1 MAIYHLRAQVISRG
15 GGRSAVAA
23 AAYRHRAEMKLDTEE
38 NVRTLRY
45 TGITEDLVFA
55 EMALPPDAPKWVE
68 RLVEGKSA
76 ARASEALWNVVENAE
91 TRVNAQLAREI
102 VLALPIELSREQ
114 NIELVRDFVAE
125 AFTTRGMIADWVYQ
139 QKENNPHIHVMLTM
153 NPLTEDGFGK
163 RLVPRKDA
171 DGKIVRVNGQIQYEN
186 WAGDKGLLKLWRKQW
201 ADNANR
207 HLARAGLDV
216 RIDERSHKE
225 LGIEVTPTTHLGPGG
240 HAIALRQGAS
250 ELKAQAD
257 QARRDAARK
266 LLEQPE
272 GALALITNERSV
284 FTEAE
289 LAKLVERYA
298 ENEAELNTLLD
309 AAMDAETLIQLMP
322 DAVDPATG
330 VVLSEARYTTQEMFD
345 IERTMMDTARR
356 LRLVEGFGVAPET
369 VDRALAEL
377 AEARG
382 FALSD
387 EQAEGVRYLARDR
400 AIAVIVGFAGAG
412 KSTMLEAARRAWEAE
427 GRRVIGGAL
436 AGKAAAE
443 LQKSSGIV
451 GRTLASWEFAW
462 NNDREVLEKGDVLVV
477 DEAGMVSSKQLARI
491 IDRVEAAGAKIV
503 LVGDAEQ
510 LQPIEAGAAFRAISE
525 RVGFMELEGIR
536 RQTEDWA
543 QEASRE
549 FARGRVARALDA
561 YDERGHVKWSASR
574 DEAHEDLVA
583 DWLTAGGVDNGSSL
597 ALAHS
602 NADVFMINGLIREG
616 RKARGELADGIEYQT
631 SRGLREFAVGDRLL
645 LLKNDRDVKNG
656 MLGTVESARPD
667 ALTVKLDIG
676 RTIEVR
682 PDEYDTFD
690 HGYAATVHKAQ
701 GATVDRAFVLASWG
715 MDRHLA
721 YVAMSRHRESV
732 TLYANHK
739 DFEDYSVLTE
749 RLSASGAKGTTLD
762 YEERAEY
769 LERRG
774 HESERTIDPVRAGLF
789 ERQVEWIDQQRHKLV
804 RLWTRIEHAIARVRQ
819 ASDVDPASLAP
830 QMPIVVP
837 TQTVEA
843 GKGEQAGAAAALAG
857 PGDAARPATP
867 LPPWNGPL
875 FSVTTQFE
883 GSVADAAEANARTA
897 PEAVD
902 AIARLARAAGVLWA
916 DPKAACARIEEEWRL
931 GLDPDRLR
939 AEIAKTPQRFGVVR
953 GGTGRDG
960 QPDGERRAALEDAGF
975 VAETAGRAASAWQDA
990 LAQARDAEIIRRQSA
1005 SVAVPRPSTRAEGFL
1020 LAMEEQRKDAIHP
1033 HRYGNSLFRLERLP
1047 RLAAEVLTFAN
1058 ALDRRFGKG
1067 AFLEDADKAMR
1078 RAARA
1083 RVTGETE
1090 QKRLAT
1096 LTPVFRA
1103 AQELAREAGRLGIRY
1118 KIQDRLDAAASIIAS
1133 PTFDSGAVS
1142 IRGIES
1148 WPQSLAQTVED
1159 KVTFTPTLKAQWQEV
1174 TDRLDRM
1181 YQDPG
1186 SAAAQMN
1193 LEAVSANPTQHQAV
1207 LDQLVQQP
1215 EIFGELHGK
1224 AGLFASRADRDRRQ
1238 LAIEGGAGLRSEIE
1252 RYHQLHVSA
1261 AARIT
1266 QDEREVRERAR
1277 LDIPA
1282 LSPAA
1287 ATMLEKVRDAI
1298 DRNDL
1303 PAAMGFALA
1312 DRMVKAELDR
1322 YGAAL
1327 EKKFGDRAFLGLEA
1341 KAPTGPAFD
1350 AVSSQVSPA
1359 DRAALASQWSS
1370 MRAAQQLAAHERS
1383 QAALKESEAARQ
1395 SQARGIRP

>member
-23 AAYRHRAEMKLDTEE
+23 AAYRHRTEMKLDTEE

-45 TGITEDLVFA
+45 TGIKEDLVFA

-91 TRVNAQLAREI
+91 SRVNAQLAREI
-102 VLALPIELSREQ
+102 VLALPAELSREQ
-114 NIELVRDFVAE
+114 NVELVRDFVAE
-125 AFTTRGMIADWVYQ
+125 AFITHGMIADWVYHE
-139 QKENNPHIHVMLTM
+139 KASNPHIHVMLTM

-171 DGKIVRVNGQIQYEN
+171 DGNIVRVNGQIQYEN
-186 WAGDKGLLKLWRKQW
+186 WAGDKGMLKLWRKQW

-266 LLEQPE
+266 LLDQPD
-272 GALALITNERSV
+272 GALLLITNERSV
-284 FTEAE
+284 FTMADME
-289 LAKLVERYA
+289 KLVERYVD
-298 ENEAELNTLLD
+298 NEEEKAELLE
-309 AAMDAETLIQLMP
+309 AAMTSEALIQLVP
-322 DAVDPATG
+322 AAADPETG
-330 VVLSEARYTTQEMFD
+330 VVLTDARYTTQEMFD
-345 IERTMMDTARR
+345 IERAMMDAARR
-356 LRLVEGFGVAPET
+356 LRLVEGFGVAAES
-369 VDRALAEL
+369 VERALSDVAET
-377 AEARG
+377 RG

-387 EQAEGVRYLARDR
+387 EQAEAVRYLARDR
-400 AIAVIVGFAGAG
+400 AIAVVVGFAGAG
-412 KSTMLEAARRAWEAE
+412 KSTMLEVARRAWESE

-462 NNDREVLEKGDVLVV
+462 NNDREMLQQGDVLVV

-525 RVGFMELEGIR
+525 RVGFMELEGVR
-536 RQTEDWA
+536 RQHEAWA
-543 QEASRE
+543 QKASRE

-561 YDERGHVKWSASR
+561 YDERGHIKWSGTR
-574 DEAHEDLVA
+574 EEAHEALVA
-583 DWLTAGGVDNGSSL
+583 DWLTAGGVEGGSSL

-602 NADVFMINGLIREG
+602 NADVFMINGLIREA
-616 RKARGELADGIEYQT
+616 RKARGGLNDGIEFQT
-631 SRGLREFAVGDRLL
+631 SRGLREFSAGDRLL

-656 MLGTVESARPD
+656 MLGTVESIRPD

-676 RTIEVR
+676 RTIEVK

-701 GATVDRAFVLASWG
+701 GATVDRTFVLASWG

-721 YVAMSRHRESV
+721 YVAMSRHRDAV
-732 TLYANHK
+732 TLYANRK

-749 RLSASGAKGTTLD
+749 RLSQSGAKGTTLD

-774 HESERTIDPVRAGLF
+774 HESERTLDPVTAGLF
-789 ERQVEWIDQQRHKLV
+789 ERQVEWIDQQRHKLA
-804 RLWTRIEHAIARVRQ
+804 RLWTRIETAITSLGQART
-819 ASDVDPASLAP
+819 ATAATTAI
-830 QMPIVVP
+830 QMPAATP
-837 TQTVEA
+837 TPAVGA
-843 GKGEQAGAAAALAG
+843 GRGEQAGAGAAAPVVGA
-857 PGDAARPATP
+857 AARPGAP

-875 FSVTTQFE
+875 FAVTTTFD
-883 GSVADAAEANARTA
+883 GSVAEVAEANARTA
-897 PEAVD
+897 PNSVD
-902 AIARLARAAGVLWA
+902 AAARLARAAGVLWS
-916 DPKAACARIEEEWRL
+916 DPKAACARIEEEARL

-939 AEIAKTPQRFGVVR
+939 AEIIAAPHRFGTVR
-953 GGTGRDG
+953 GTVGQDR
-960 QPDGERRAALEDAGF
+960 QPDAERRAALEDVGF
-975 VAETAGRAASAWQDA
+975 VAEAAGRAATTWRET
-990 LAQARDAEIIRRQSA
+990 LAEARTAEITRRQSA

-1020 LAMEEQRKDAIHP
+1020 LAMEEQRKDELHP
-1033 HRYGNSLFRLERLP
+1033 HRYSNSLFRLERLP
-1047 RLAAEVLTFAN
+1047 RLAAEVMKLAD
-1058 ALDRRFGKG
+1058 ALNRRFGEG
-1067 AFLEDADKAMR
+1067 AYLEDANRATR
-1078 RAARA
+1078 RAARDS
-1083 RVTGETE
+1083 VTGEAE
-1090 QKRLAT
+1090 QKRLSVMR
-1096 LTPVFRA
+1096 PVFQA
-1103 AQELAREAGRLGIRY
+1103 AQELARAADRVGIRY
-1118 KIQDRLDAAASIIAS
+1118 KIQDQLDAAVGVVAAAS
-1133 PTFDSGAVS
+1133 FDSGAISV
-1142 IRGIES
+1142 RGVDA
-1148 WPQSLAQTVED
+1148 WTQSLAHTVEE
-1159 KVTFTPTLKAQWQEV
+1159 KVTFTPTLKAQWQDV
-1174 TDRLDRM
+1174 SDRM
-1181 YQDPG
+1181 ARIYADPAE
-1186 SAAAQMN
+1186 AATQMN
-1193 LEAVSANPTQHQAV
+1193 LAAVAADPARHQAV

-1215 EIFGELHGK
+1215 EIFGELQGK
-1224 AGLFASRADRDRRQ
+1224 VGLFASRADKERRQ
-1238 LAIEGGAGLRSEIE
+1238 LAAEGGAGLRTEIE
-1252 RYHQLHVSA
+1252 RYHQLFTSA
-1261 AARIT
+1261 TARFT
-1266 QDEREVRERAR
+1266 ADEKEARERAR

-1287 ATMLEKVRDAI
+1287 ATILEKVRDAI

-1322 YGAAL
+1322 YNAAIDR
-1327 EKKFGDRAFLGLEA
+1327 KFGDRAFLGLDA
-1341 KAPTGPAFD
+1341 RVPAGAAFETI
-1350 AVSSQVSPA
+1350 SSQVAPA
-1359 DRAALASQWSS
+1359 DRSALTSQWSN
-1370 MRAAQQLAAHERS
+1370 MRAAQQLAAHERT
-1383 QAALKESEAARQ
+1383 QAALKQSATMRQ
-1395 SQARGIRP
+1395 SQGQAIKP

>member
-23 AAYRHRAEMKLDTEE
+23 AAYRHRTEMKLDTDE

-45 TGITEDLVFA
+45 TGIKEDLVFA
-55 EMALPPDAPKWVE
+55 EMALPPDAPKWVQ

-76 ARASEALWNVVENAE
+76 ARASEALWNAVENAE
-91 TRVNAQLAREI
+91 TRANAQLAREI
-102 VLALPIELSREQ
+102 VLALPNELSREQ
-114 NIELVRDFVAE
+114 NVELVRDFVAE
-125 AFTTRGMIADWVYQ
+125 AFTTHGMIADWVYH

-153 NPLTEDGFGK
+153 NPLTDIGFGK

-171 DGKIVRVNGQIQYEN
+171 EGNIVRINGKVQYQS
-186 WAGDKGLLKLWRKQW
+186 WAGDKDTLKLWRRQW
-201 ADNANR
+201 ANNANR
-207 HLARAGLDV
+207 HLAQAGLDV

-266 LLEQPE
+266 LLDQPD
-272 GALALITNERSV
+272 GALLLITNERSV
-284 FTEAE
+284 FTMADME
-289 LAKLVERYA
+289 KPVERYA
-298 ENEAELNTLLD
+298 ESEKEKAELLE
-309 AAMDAETLIQLMP
+309 AAMTSEALIQLMP
-322 DAVDPATG
+322 VATDPTTG
-330 VVLSEARYTTQEMFD
+330 VVLSDARYTTQEMFD
-345 IERTMMDTARR
+345 IERAMMDTARR
-356 LRLVEGFGVAPET
+356 LRLVEGFGVAART
-369 VDRALAEL
+369 VDHALAEV
-377 AEARG
+377 AEDRG
-382 FALSD
+382 FALSA
-387 EQAEGVRYLARDR
+387 EQAEAVRYLARDR
-400 AIAVIVGFAGAG
+400 SIAVIVGFAGAG
-412 KSTMLEAARRAWEAE
+412 KSTMLEVARRAWETE

-462 NNDREVLEKGDVLVV
+462 NNDREVLQKGDVLVV

-491 IDRVEAAGAKIV
+491 VDRVEAAGAKIV

-525 RVGFMELEGIR
+525 RVGFMELEGVR
-536 RQTEDWA
+536 RQHEEWA

-561 YDERGHVKWSASR
+561 YDERGHVKWSATR
-574 DEAHEDLVA
+574 DEAHEALVA
-583 DWLTAGGVDNGSSL
+583 DWLAAGGIEKGASL

-602 NADVFMINGLIREG
+602 NADVFMINGLIREA
-616 RKARGELADGIEYQT
+616 RKARGELTDGVEFQT
-631 SRGLREFAVGDRLL
+631 SRGLREFAAGDRLL

-656 MLGTVESARPD
+656 MLGLVESVRPD

-690 HGYAATVHKAQ
+690 HGYAATIHKAQ
-701 GATVDRAFVLASWG
+701 GATVDRAYVLASWG

-721 YVAMSRHRESV
+721 YVAMSRHRDDV
-732 TLYANHK
+732 TLYANRK

-749 RLSASGAKGTTLD
+749 RLSQSGAKGTTLD

-774 HESERTIDPVRAGLF
+774 LESERTLDPVTAGLF
-789 ERQVEWIDQQRHKLV
+789 ERQVDWIGQQRHRLA
-804 RLWTRIEHAIARVRQ
+804 RLWTRIESAIASIRKTQPVGQ
-819 ASDVDPASLAP
+819 TTAAVP
-830 QMPIVVP
+830 MPGATP
-837 TQTVEA
+837 TQVVGDGRGKQA
-843 GKGEQAGAAAALAG
+843 GAGAAAAGAADAVRPSAG
-857 PGDAARPATP
+857 

-875 FSVTTQFE
+875 FAVTTTFE
-883 GSVADAAEANARTA
+883 GSVTEVAEAGARTA
-897 PEAVD
+897 LSYVEAS
-902 AIARLARAAGVLWA
+902 ARLERAAGVLWS
-916 DPKAACARIEEEWRL
+916 DPKAACARIEEEARL

-939 AEIAKTPQRFGVVR
+939 AEIAEAPHRFGAVR
-953 GGTGRDG
+953 GEIG
-960 QPDGERRAALEDAGF
+960 PDRRPDAERRAALEDVGF
-975 VAETAGRAASAWQDA
+975 VAEAAARAASSRREA
-990 LAQARDAEIIRRQSA
+990 LDQARAAEITRRQSA
-1005 SVAVPRPSTRAEGFL
+1005 SIIVPRLSTRAEGFL
-1020 LAMEEQRKDAIHP
+1020 LSMEEQRKDELHP

-1047 RLAAEVLTFAN
+1047 RLSAEIMKFAD
-1058 ALDRRFGKG
+1058 ALNRRFGEG
-1067 AFLEDADKAMR
+1067 AFLDAADRATR
-1078 RAARA
+1078 RTTRE
-1083 RVTGETE
+1083 RVTGEAE
-1090 QKRLAT
+1090 QKRLSAMS
-1096 LTPVFRA
+1096 PIFQA
-1103 AQELAREAGRLGIRY
+1103 AQELAAEARRLGIRY
-1118 KIQDRLDAAASIIAS
+1118 QIQDQLDTAAAVITA
-1133 PTFDSGAVS
+1133 PDFDSGAVS
-1142 IRGIES
+1142 IRGIEA
-1148 WPQSLAQTVED
+1148 WAKSLAQTVEE

-1174 TDRLDRM
+1174 NDRM
-1181 YQDPG
+1181 ARIYEDP
-1186 SAAAQMN
+1186 AAAATQMN
-1193 LEAVSANPTQHQAV
+1193 LDAVAADPTRHQAV

-1215 EIFGELHGK
+1215 ELFGELQGK
-1224 AGLFASRADRDRRQ
+1224 AGLFASRADKERRQ
-1238 LAIEGGAGLRSEIE
+1238 LASEGGAGLRTEIE
-1252 RYHQLHVSA
+1252 RYHQLHSSA
-1261 AARIT
+1261 TARIV

-1322 YGAAL
+1322 YNGAI
-1327 EKKFGDRAFLGLEA
+1327 ERKFGDRAFLGLDA
-1341 KAPTGPAFD
+1341 KAPAG
-1350 AVSSQVSPA
+1350 AVFEAISSQVAPA
-1359 DRAALASQWSS
+1359 DQSALAGQWAN
-1370 MRAAQQLAAHERS
+1370 MRAAQQIAAQERT
-1383 QAALKESEAARQ
+1383 QTALKESETARQ
-1395 SQARGIRP
+1395 SQAQGLKP